1 MKANFEVT
9 DSLIDALK
17 ENVLNMLD
25 FFTSARSDILSRV
38 GSQYE
43 LLKKEE
49 VKVGDEVE
57 CEKGKLI
64 VLHIF
69 DGFDQVM
76 DINHEGIVTTQYTH
90 ELTKTG
96 KHYPLVE
103 MLKELEDD

>member
-25 FFTSARSDILSRV
+25 FFTSAQSDILSRL
-38 GSQYE
+38 GSQ
-43 LLKKEE
+43 LKKEE

-76 DINHEGIVTTQYTH
+76 GINYEGIVTTQYTH

-96 KHYPLVE
+96 KHYPIDE
-103 MLKELEDD
+103 MLKELE